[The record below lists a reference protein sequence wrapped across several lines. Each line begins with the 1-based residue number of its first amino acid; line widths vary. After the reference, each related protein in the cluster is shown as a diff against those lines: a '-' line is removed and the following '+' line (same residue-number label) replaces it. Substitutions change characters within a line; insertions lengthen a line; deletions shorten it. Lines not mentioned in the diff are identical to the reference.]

1 MTRCNS
7 FVYLAD
13 DMIQL
18 TRRNI
23 PLDLL
28 VPFVGPEFLKPFGEP
43 GDGLFQFNDA
53 HDLKL
58 LVFPDQ
64 GKAEAIS

>member
-1 MTRCNS
+1 
-7 FVYLAD
+7 
-13 DMIQL
+13 
-18 TRRNI
+18 
-23 PLDLL
+23 
-28 VPFVGPEFLKPFGEP
+28 
-43 GDGLFQFNDA
+43 LFQFNDA